1 MLSRKNYISIADVIS
16 KVSNSKKQLVIT
28 PEEKDG
34 VPKNERSTVQT
45 YIDVNKLVTA
55 LVDYFGGDN
64 PNFDED
70 KFRMMAK
77 ARQDH
82 DNSIYIK
89 REI

>member
-45 YIDVNKLVTA
+45 YIDVNKLVNA

-64 PNFDED
+64 PKFDEE

-77 ARQDH
+77 ARQNH